1 MFSVPGMLMAG
12 PREAIVGAGQSFLQ
26 ELREFL
32 QFLRSLWGLL
42 AGISV
47 LFPLSN
53 VLLGVIPIDGGGN
66 PFQNLSPSVVTT
78 LTTLTCI
85 FLTFATFGRRSQF
98 RERLRRHRYARSAR
112 IAFGSALGVLA
123 IYLLTSDALYRAL
136 ITDNPNT
143 ELGVALYDGLF
154 AALYIASFALLTR
167 AFLVLAMLEY
177 IPQRTTKRSAA
188 SNRS

>member
-1 MFSVPGMLMAG
+1 MA
-12 PREAIVGAGQSFLQ
+12 AGQSFIQ

-32 QFLRSLWGLL
+32 RFLRSLWGLL
-42 AGISV
+42 ASISV

-53 VLLGVIPIDGGGN
+53 VLVTVIPIDDGGN
-66 PFQNLSPSVVTT
+66 PFQDLSPGVVTT

-98 RERLRRHRYARSAR
+98 TERLRRRRYATSAR
-112 IAFGSALGVLA
+112 VAFAGALGALA
-123 IYLLTSDALYRAL
+123 IYLLTHRGLYKTF
-136 ITDNPNT
+136 ITNNPGS
-143 ELGVALYDGLF
+143 ELGLALYDGLF

-177 IPQRTTKRSAA
+177 IPQGEGKLT
-188 SNRS
+188 

>member
-1 MFSVPGMLMAG
+1 MLMPG
-12 PREAIVGAGQSFLQ
+12 PREAVVAAGQSFLQ

-42 AGISV
+42 ASISV

-53 VLLGVIPIDGGGN
+53 VLVGVIPIDGGGN
-66 PFQNLSPSVVTT
+66 PFQNLSPGVVTT

-98 RERLRRHRYARSAR
+98 SERLRRRRYATSAR
-112 IAFGSALGVLA
+112 IAFGGAIGALA

-136 ITDNPNT
+136 ITDNPNS
-143 ELGVALYDGLF
+143 ELGVVLYDGLF
-154 AALYIASFALLTR
+154 AALYISSFALLTR

-177 IPQRTTKRSAA
+177 IPQRKTKRSAA